1 MFFPTT
7 SLLVL
12 WATLGSA
19 ASIPYTHSSQVRRQA
34 SEIYFPVENATFKN
48 ARVGEYYQAS
58 VGGLT
63 LGSRNETANFEKVGG
78 EEWAQISAEGLIS
91 GTPATGSQG
100 STELDL
106 RATADDGS
114 TATLRITIPVRGAGE
129 VLLERLAVDAV
140 DVVGIATD
148 YCVRASALDAAATG
162 RPVRVLTD
170 LVAGVAPASSA
181 AALEELAAAGV
192 ELVPSAPPPTSVVQE
207 KPGRRAPEQ
216 AEPTG
221 SPALRRDPS
230 A

>member
-129 VLLERLAVDAV
+129 VLLR
-140 DVVGIATD
+140 
-148 YCVRASALDAAATG
+148 CKSWC
-162 RPVRVLTD
+162 
-170 LVAGVAPASSA
+170 
-181 AALEELAAAGV
+181 
-192 ELVPSAPPPTSVVQE
+192 
-207 KPGRRAPEQ
+207 
-216 AEPTG
+216 
-221 SPALRRDPS
+221 
-230 A
+230 